1 MVTVTVKLTEDE
13 ILYIIGMCQ
22 PGRIKDDFIKIK
34 ELIDEERE
42 KEIGKVQGNVCK
54 ECDL

>member
-22 PGRIKDDFIKIK
+22 PGKIKDDFIKIK

-42 KEIGKVQGNVCK
+42 KEIDKVHGNVCK
-54 ECDL
+54 ECD

>member
-22 PGRIKDDFIKIK
+22 PVKIKDDFIKIK

-42 KEIGKVQGNVCK
+42 KEIDKVHGNVCK
-54 ECDL
+54 ECD